1 MIASVV
7 ATLEEGSGHVQH
19 VADHFADEPSIEIGD
34 VGHDA
39 RRVPITIDSPA
50 PDALEETTKR
60 LQECP
65 GVAFVDVVFVHFE
78 DESENNAAA
87 HAGKMNHS

>member
-7 ATLEEGSGHVQH
+7 ATLEEDGGDVQH
-19 VADHFADEPSIEIGD
+19 IVDEFCEEPSVEIGD

-50 PDALEETTKR
+50 PDALEETTRR
-60 LQECP
+60 LQECR

-78 DESENNAAA
+78 DESESNAAA
-87 HAGKMNHS
+87 HSGKMKHS